1 MLAAAF
7 DEAERQP
14 ALQEGREQAL
24 EQVNRGAP
32 PHEVAAV
39 VEADVG
45 LTCAI
50 VRAAGQI
57 QGAGRI
63 RSVTDGVERL
73 GPGAVEAILRS
84 APSYDIFNGD
94 GRLALAPDR
103 FRLHALAVQRAADRI
118 AEMSGIGDRDEL
130 ALAAILHDIGRPVLA
145 RLHPGYAE
153 RFDRRGATP
162 DDRIAEE
169 RRELGI
175 DHALVGGVL
184 TRRWGVHAR
193 VAEAIERHH
202 TRQAEGMAAVI
213 RVADMVAAHIEDC
226 PVSTQD
232 LVEAAESCGMDEQAV
247 RHGPLRASPGQGVT
261 SPGHRPVSAL
271 LARAGRPPASRR
283 GQGLQAD
290 RRRARSLG
298 EHRPQPPAQRV
309 RQARRPGPRTGG
321 PHGDRA
327 RLDLEASPL
336 ASVRPQPVGA
346 DRRMSISRAA
356 IAIPIASIADV
367 PRRALAATD
376 EGLVE
381 LVGAGVGERDP
392 DRPEQRRLATPRSA
406 HHQAPVSS
414 A

>member
-1 MLAAAF
+1 M
-7 DEAERQP
+7 
-14 ALQEGREQAL
+14 
-24 EQVNRGAP
+24 NRGAP

-57 QGAGRI
+57 QGGGRI
-63 RSVTDGVERL
+63 HSVTDGVERL

-103 FRLHALAVQRAADRI
+103 FRLHALTVQRAADRI

-130 ALAAILHDIGRPVLA
+130 AMAAILHDIGRPVLA

-193 VAEAIERHH
+193 IAEAIERHH
-202 TRQAEGMAAVI
+202 TRQADG
-213 RVADMVAAHIEDC
+213 
-226 PVSTQD
+226 
-232 LVEAAESCGMDEQAV
+232 
-247 RHGPLRASPGQGVT
+247 HGRRDP
-261 SPGHRPVSAL
+261 
-271 LARAGRPPASRR
+271 RR
-283 GQGLQAD
+283 GHGRRPHRGLSRQHPGPGRG
-290 RRRARSLG
+290 RRRAAAWTSTTMRMVLY
-298 EHRPQPPAQRV
+298 ELPQ
-309 RQARRPGPRTGG
+309 GKG
-321 PHGDRA
+321 
-327 RLDLEASPL
+327 
-336 ASVRPQPVGA
+336 
-346 DRRMSISRAA
+346 SR
-356 IAIPIASIADV
+356 
-367 PRRALAATD
+367 RRATGPCPLSSR
-376 EGLVE
+376 E
-381 LVGAGVGERDP
+381 LDVL
-392 DRPEQRRLATPRSA
+392 RRLAEGKVYKQIAVELDLSASTVRSHLHNVYGKLGA
-406 HHQAPVSS
+406 LDRAQAVLM
-414 A
+414 ATEQGWI

>member
-1 MLAAAF
+1 MSTPWLRLPRARRGTADRAPRGEGRGRVLAAAF

-24 EQVNRGAP
+24 ELVNRGAP
-32 PHEVAAV
+32 AARGRRPWSRPTS
-39 VEADVG
+39 ASP
-45 LTCAI
+45 ARSSAPPASS
-50 VRAAGQI
+50 RAAAACAASPTASSGS
-57 QGAGRI
+57 ARA
-63 RSVTDGVERL
+63 RWR
-73 GPGAVEAILRS
+73 RFS
-84 APSYDIFNGD
+84 APRPAYDIFNGD

-193 VAEAIERHH
+193 IAEAIERHH
-202 TRQAEGMAAVI
+202 TREAEGMGAVI

-226 PVSTQD
+226 PGQHPGPGRGRRCT
-232 LVEAAESCGMDEQAV
+232 AALTSRRCRMVLYEL
-247 RHGPLRASPGQGVT
+247 PQGKGAT
-261 SPGHRPVSAL
+261 SPRQRPVPAL
-271 LARAGRPPASRR
+271 LPRAGRPPAPRR

-290 RRRARSLG
+290 RR
-298 EHRPQPPAQRV
+298 
-309 RQARRPGPRTGG
+309 
-321 PHGDRA
+321 
-327 RLDLEASPL
+327 
-336 ASVRPQPVGA
+336 
-346 DRRMSISRAA
+346 
-356 IAIPIASIADV
+356 
-367 PRRALAATD
+367 
-376 EGLVE
+376 
-381 LVGAGVGERDP
+381 
-392 DRPEQRRLATPRSA
+392 
-406 HHQAPVSS
+406 
-414 A
+414 